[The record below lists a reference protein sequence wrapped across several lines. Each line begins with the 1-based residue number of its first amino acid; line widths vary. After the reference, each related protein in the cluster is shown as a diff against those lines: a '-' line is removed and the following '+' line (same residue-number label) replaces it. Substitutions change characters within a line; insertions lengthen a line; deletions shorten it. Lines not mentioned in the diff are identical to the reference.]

1 LAIQGQDQHR
11 SAIGEVSCRKLRA
24 LRQWAQLV
32 AGGSFMV
39 DNETKPTTLEIEDE
53 LDRILS
59 SKVFATA
66 QRSQAFLRYVVER
79 SLTDAPPPLKEFS
92 IAMDVFARGHDYD
105 PSIDATV
112 RVEAGRLRSR
122 LREYYDLEGS
132 EDPVSIDVPKGGY
145 CPTFTFRNGKVGAAK
160 EAPPIV
166 EQAMPVE
173 TATGRVSLGWSRWAV
188 VGFVLLAL
196 VAAGVW
202 RWHSSRKQV
211 LTDPRGGQQIALAVL
226 PFANETGDKG
236 YDYLADGLTDNLI
249 RQLSEIPPLKVMARG
264 AVYRFRSS
272 TEKAV
277 SVGRLL
283 HVDSVLT
290 GEIHQA
296 NGKLTV
302 DTELSNVTDGSII
315 ESHRYLPEGDDLRPV
330 QASITQDLIHGLKI
344 ELGARE
350 SAHTLR
356 PVSSSIEAYQE
367 MLRGEGAARGNS
379 PMELHNA
386 IGHFEQ
392 AVKLDPKFI
401 IAWSDL
407 AQAHLL
413 LGVYFEDPRQHM
425 PQASEYATR
434 ALQLDPEYGEAHGT
448 LGLVNLLY
456 NWDYAAAA
464 SELASAEHEESA
476 LTVLS
481 CTSHLMAQTGRTR
494 DADEM
499 VHRMLG
505 YDPQS
510 AQLIGE
516 LGCIDYYRGDYENAM
531 QHYREAMAKD
541 PHSPVPY
548 WGLGKSLSLQG
559 KYGEAVK
566 VMRQFKFVN
575 GFEPPLLTAEIGYA
589 LGREGKASEAQRAIA
604 ELREGSKSAY
614 VDPYLVALIYLGMG
628 DEQATLQW
636 LNRAYAVRSP
646 FLISI
651 SKEPKWKGMIERP
664 ALQAFLA
671 KMTPQERTRG

>member
-1 LAIQGQDQHR
+1 
-11 SAIGEVSCRKLRA
+11 
-24 LRQWAQLV
+24 
-32 AGGSFMV
+32 MV
-39 DNETKPTTLEIEDE
+39 DNEIKPTTPEIEEE

-79 SLTDAPPPLKEFS
+79 SLTDAPPALKEFS
-92 IAMDVFARGHDYD
+92 IAMDVFARGDDYD

-132 EDPVSIDVPKGGY
+132 GDPVAIDVPKGGY
-145 CPTFTFRNGKVGAAK
+145 CPTFTFRNGKVSAAK
-160 EAPPIV
+160 EAQPMV
-166 EQAMPVE
+166 EQARPVE
-173 TATGRVSLGWSRWAV
+173 IMPERASLQWSRWAV
-188 VGFVLLAL
+188 AGLVFLGL

-211 LTDPRGGQQIALAVL
+211 SSDLGGGQQIALAVL
-226 PFANETGDKG
+226 PFANETGDKAN
-236 YDYLADGLTDNLI
+236 DYLADGLTDNLI
-249 RQLSEIPPLKVMARG
+249 RQFSEIPPLKVMARG
-264 AVYRFRSS
+264 AVYRYRSS
-272 TEKAV
+272 TDKAV
-277 SVGRLL
+277 SVGHSL
-283 HVDSVLT
+283 HVNSVLT
-290 GEIHQA
+290 GEIRQA
-296 NGKLTV
+296 NGKLIV
-302 DTELSNVTDGSII
+302 DTELSNVSDGSII

-344 ELGARE
+344 ELDARE
-350 SAHTLR
+350 SAHTLG
-356 PVSSSIEAYQE
+356 PVSSSMEAYQE
-367 MLRGEGAARGNS
+367 MLRGQGAARGNS
-379 PMELHNA
+379 PVELHNA
-386 IGHFEQ
+386 IVHFQQ
-392 AVKLDPKFI
+392 AVKLDPKFT

-425 PQASEYATR
+425 PQASEYANR
-434 ALQLDPEYGEAHGT
+434 ALQLDPEFAEAHGT

-456 NWDYAAAA
+456 HWDYAAAA
-464 SELASAEHEESA
+464 SELASAKEEQSA

-516 LGCIDYYRGDYENAM
+516 LGCIDYYRGDYDNAV
-531 QHYREAMAKD
+531 QNYREAMAKD
-541 PHSPVPY
+541 SHSPVPY
-548 WGLGKSLSLQG
+548 WGLGKTLSLQG

-566 VMRQFKFVN
+566 VLRQFKLAN

-589 LGREGKASEAQRAIA
+589 LGREGKTREAERVIA
-604 ELREGSKSAY
+604 ELREESKSAF
-614 VDPYLVALIYLGMG
+614 VDPYLVSLIYLGMG
-628 DEQATLQW
+628 EEQATLQW
-636 LNRAYAVRSP
+636 LNRAYVVRSP

-651 SKEPKWKGMIERP
+651 STEPKWKAMIARP
-664 ALQAFLA
+664 GLQAFLA
-671 KMTPQERTRG
+671 KMTPQEHTRS